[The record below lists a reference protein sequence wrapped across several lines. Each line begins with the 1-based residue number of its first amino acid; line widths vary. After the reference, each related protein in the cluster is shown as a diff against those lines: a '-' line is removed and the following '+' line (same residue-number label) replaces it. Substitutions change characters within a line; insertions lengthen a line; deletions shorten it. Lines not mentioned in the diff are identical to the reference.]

1 MSINHSRKAELE
13 AKKARL
19 EELRKQRLE
28 RIGNRSSIPVAS
40 HSISS
45 VDVLVDQI
53 LQERTQ
59 ESNEKSRPI
68 QPYKEASTQVDNL
81 PEQFDN
87 RYDIPVVEERIIFNK
102 SVQTEDIDWEVYENG
117 YFHRG
122 QGPQEGQQLQQINL
136 EAPQSPTPSDEISD
150 REIEQEHPFDPK
162 LTEDTEEPDDP
173 LVSSLVNSLR
183 IAEETLQKK
192 SAKDKSCAENDES
205 LQELNSHDL
214 LVDLELFDQE
224 LTESRPIL
232 SIDWSP
238 HNRTLI
244 AVSYAPAV
252 NSISSQGMVILWN
265 TKSPNSPETILKYTS
280 PVSCVQF
287 AKHASNIVIGGTVD
301 GRLCIWDLKNLDL
314 SHYPTQLSIN
324 DPSSGLYTGSIT
336 QIVEISSRKSF
347 NTTATD
353 VVTASASGVIATW
366 SIHMLSSPV
375 STPIRLLGN
384 NSQSIHSNEPI
395 PASAMICLP
404 SDAGYLLVGCEDGFI
419 YRVRRF
425 ESMGLKAGI
434 ESRLKAHG
442 IGLVTSLSFP
452 QLQNYPHETNDF
464 SKIFISSGL
473 DFSIKVHRLTAHSIE
488 DYDLDGSIL
497 QIPTDFVIM
506 DLAFRPGFPL
516 QFVAVGNSG
525 SIDLYDLSEKSA
537 LPIINIFPSQQ
548 KASKK
553 GDYIKET
560 YDSFDELNDVSIGFN
575 RASWDSSGAYL
586 ATAGLNGKVYILK
599 FQNQLA
605 KMDLDLDIDHT
616 RQVTKLQALIAGTID
631 F

>member
-28 RIGNRSSIPVAS
+28 RTGKTSSIPVAS
-40 HSISS
+40 QSISS
-45 VDVLVDQI
+45 VDVLVDKI
-53 LQERTQ
+53 LQDRTQ
-59 ESNEKSRPI
+59 DSNEKSRPS

-81 PEQFDN
+81 PEQLEIKH
-87 RYDIPVVEERIIFNK
+87 DIPVVEERIIFNK
-102 SVQTEDIDWEVYENG
+102 SVQTEDIDWEVSENG

-122 QGPQEGQQLQQINL
+122 QGPQQGQHLQQNNS
-136 EAPQSPTPSDEISD
+136 ESPQLLVPSDQISD
-150 REIEQEHPFDPK
+150 PEIEEERPFDPK
-162 LTEDTEEPDDP
+162 LTEETEEDDP
-173 LVSSLVNSLR
+173 LVSSLANSLR

-192 SAKDKSCAENDES
+192 SNKDKSSAENDELVQK
-205 LQELNSHDL
+205 LQSHDL
-214 LVDLELFDQE
+214 IVDLELFDQE
-224 LTESRPIL
+224 LTESRSIL
-232 SIDWSP
+232 SINWSP
-238 HNRTLI
+238 HNPALI
-244 AVSYAPAV
+244 AVSYAPAS
-252 NSISSQGMVILWN
+252 NSINSQGMVILWN
-265 TKSPNSPETILKYTS
+265 IKSANAPETILKYTS

-287 AKHASNIVIGGTVD
+287 AKHASNIIIGGTVD

-314 SHYPTQLSIN
+314 SHYPTQISIS

-366 SIHMLSSPV
+366 SIHMLSSPA
-375 STPIRLLGN
+375 STPIRLVGN
-384 NSQSIHSNEPI
+384 NSSSVRSSEPI

-404 SDAGYLLVGCEDGFI
+404 SDTGYLLVGCEDGFI

-452 QLQNYPHETNDF
+452 QLNNYPHETNDF
-464 SKIFISSGL
+464 SKVFISSGL
-473 DFSIKVHRLTAHSIE
+473 DFSIRLHRLTAHSIE
-488 DYDLDGSIL
+488 DKDIDSSIL
-497 QIPTDFVIM
+497 LIPTDYVIM

-525 SIDLYDLSEKSA
+525 SVDLYDLSEKSA
-537 LPIINIFPSQQ
+537 LPIVNIFPSQQ

-560 YDSFDELNDVSIGFN
+560 YDSFDELSDVSIGFN
-575 RASWDSSGAYL
+575 RVSWDSSGAYL
-586 ATAGLNGKVYILK
+586 ATAGLDGKVYILK

-605 KMDLDLDIDHT
+605 KMDSDFDIDHT